1 MSNWT
6 HEQLTTLGYHRH
18 PDGNYYPHPP
28 TGKLL
33 DPKSQHDPVIPLVE
47 TTQAQT
53 KGKTRIDIH
62 IQRVSTKLQ
71 DFDNFV
77 GGTKCLTDQLRY
89 AGLIHDDDPES
100 IRASYTQ
107 QKCKHLKDQ
116 KTIVQITYHPATKPV
131 TKLSCLQQSQRQA
144 DPTNTTSQQ
153 SVD

>member
-6 HEQLTTLGYHRH
+6 HEQLKSLGYFLH
-18 PDGNYYPHPP
+18 PDGNYYPNPP
-28 TGKLL
+28 SGKLL
-33 DPKSQHDPVIPLVE
+33 DPKPQHDPVLPLVK
-47 TTQAQT
+47 TPQAQT

-89 AGLIHDDDPES
+89 AGLISDDDPES
-100 IRASYTQ
+100 ISANYTQ
-107 QKCKHLKDQ
+107 QKCKHLKDE

-131 TKLSCLQQSQRQA
+131 TKLSCLQQTQRQDA
-144 DPTNTTSQQ
+144 PQTLTSQ
-153 SVD
+153 SSS